1 MRRLTGRHPT
11 SLTAALLIVAPAMA
25 QAAEPPCLTAGEFTA
40 LANYSMPS
48 IISGTSQRCA
58 ATLAPDAY
66 LRKNGSDLAT
76 RYARQKP
83 GNWPG
88 AKSAFLKLSSTAG
101 SDAGTLMRDMPDS
114 SLQPMLDAMMEGMVA
129 QQIPLERCGAID
141 KAVRLL
147 APLPPENSAEL
158 IALAVG
164 LGARSKHAKIGKF
177 SICPG

>member
-1 MRRLTGRHPT
+1 MRRLTGI
-11 SLTAALLIVAPAMA
+11 AAAFLIVAPVMA
-25 QAAEPPCLTAGEFTA
+25 APVMANAADPPCLTAAEFTS
-40 LANYSMPS
+40 LAGYAMPS

-58 ATLAPDAY
+58 VALGPDAY
-66 LRKNGSDLAT
+66 LRKNGNDLAT

-83 GNWPG
+83 ANWPG
-88 AKSAFLKLSSTAG
+88 AKTAFLKLSSSAS
-101 SDAGTLMRDMPDS
+101 SDADRLLRNMPDT

-141 KAVRLL
+141 KLVRLL